1 MITEVTMHYPG
12 DPEVGSAGGATG
24 GGEALPK

>member
-1 MITEVTMHYPG
+1 MDALGI
-12 DPEVGSAGGATG
+12 GSAGGANG

>member
-1 MITEVTMHYPG
+1 MMIPVPG
-12 DPEVGSAGGATG
+12 VGSAGGANG